1 MNATPPK
8 RELKA
13 RLDRFRE
20 LMDNRG
26 VPAALTTNDQNV
38 RYLSAF
44 TGDSSALL
52 ITTRRKFMLT
62 NFIYKEEAQNT
73 AKGWRSVLKPPDL
86 MEKAVTLAKKLRLRR
101 LAIEPGDLR
110 IADLRA
116 LRKHAGRRIRIRPE
130 DSMVGELRLVKSEW
144 EVLQIEKS
152 LRVQE
157 ACFLEFCKA
166 LRDGITEREAAA
178 ELRYRIVKAGADDQ
192 AFQCMFQIGSNS
204 SLPHG
209 RPTDRVLRGDA
220 IILVD
225 WGSKLGGYHSD
236 LTRTFFVGRIPP
248 QLRHIHGIVSA
259 AQLSAIER
267 IAPDV
272 AMIDVDKAARDVIA
286 TAGFAKAFGHN
297 TGHGLGLNIHEPPSL
312 SPRYKGVLKP
322 GMVVTVEPGI
332 YIPGMG
338 GVRIDDDVLVT
349 EKGHRVLS
357 KLVKGLRWNGDNN

>member
-1 MNATPPK
+1 MN
-8 RELKA
+8 
-13 RLDRFRE
+13 
-20 LMDNRG
+20 
-26 VPAALTTNDQNV
+26 
-38 RYLSAF
+38 
-44 TGDSSALL
+44 
-52 ITTRRKFMLT
+52 
-62 NFIYKEEAQNT
+62 
-73 AKGWRSVLKPPDL
+73 
-86 MEKAVTLAKKLRLRR
+86 
-101 LAIEPGDLR
+101 
-110 IADLRA
+110 
-116 LRKHAGRRIRIRPE
+116 IRPE
-130 DSMVGELRLVKSEW
+130 DSMIGELRLVKSEW
-144 EVLQIEKS
+144 EVQQIEKS
-152 LRVQE
+152 LRIQE
-157 ACFLEFCKA
+157 QCFLEFCKG
-166 LRDGITEREAAA
+166 LRDGISEREAAA
-178 ELRYRIVKAGADDQ
+178 ELRYRMVKAGADDQ

-248 QLRHIHGIVSA
+248 QLRHIHGIVLG
-259 AQLSAIER
+259 AQLSAIQR

-272 AMIDVDKAARDVIA
+272 AMTEVDKAAREVIA
-286 TAGFAKAFGHN
+286 NAGFAKAFGHN

-338 GVRIDDDVLVT
+338 GVRIEDDVLVT

-357 KLVKGLRWNGDNN
+357 RLVKGLRWNGDNN